1 MKIHALINRQFLIYI
16 IGGLI
21 SAFIDIA
28 ILQLMVAMG
37 AGPLFAATVGF
48 FVGLFFNFIFHA
60 NLTFKSTMSLQSFIQ
75 YLLIVALNYSIT
87 LLFIYVSFSILHQG
101 VLPGKILSL
110 PVIAAN
116 GYLLGKLWIF
126 K

>member
-1 MKIHALINRQFLIYI
+1 MKFQVLVNRQFLIYI

-21 SAFIDIA
+21 SAMIDIGA
-28 ILQLMVAMG
+28 LQLMVAMG
-37 AGPLFAATVGF
+37 VGPLLAATAGF
-48 FVGLFFNFIFHA
+48 FVGLFFNFVFHA
-60 NLTFKSTMSLQSFIQ
+60 NYTFKTTTSLRAFIH
-75 YLLIVALNYSIT
+75 YLVVVGLNYSIT
-87 LLFIYVSFSILHQG
+87 MLFIYVSYSILQQG

-116 GYLLGKLWIF
+116 GYLLGKFWIF

>member
-1 MKIHALINRQFLIYI
+1 MKLRSLASRQFLVYI

-21 SAFIDIA
+21 SAFIDIGV
-28 ILQLMVAMG
+28 LQLMVTMG
-37 AGPLFAATVGF
+37 ISPWFAATAGF
-48 FVGLFFNFIFHA
+48 FVGLLFNFIFHA
-60 NLTFKSTMSLQSFIQ
+60 NLTFRSTTSVQAFTQ
-75 YLLIVALNYSIT
+75 YLVVVGLNYSIT
-87 LLFIYVSFSILHQG
+87 ILFIYVSFSILQQG

-116 GYLLGKLWIF
+116 GYLLGKYWIF